1 MTHDTTLARGAE
13 RGGAS
18 GSKPIII
25 INKQAR
31 ASRQVHIARAPLM
44 TAACATDEAPTRHTR
59 TDVQRRES
67 DDLSTGRSVFD
78 LSLSGPPLAASE
90 GLGPLNKKQKQSDL
104 NAILWPKLL
113 ETCGFPSV
121 FHGLWSPN
129 QQCNQPITPSTD
141 STDPARPLPSTTRS
155 GDRSTAFPP
164 LDPPLA
170 LGLAAL

>member
-1 MTHDTTLARGAE
+1 MHSAKDSRECAVHSRFVLALARATP
-13 RGGAS
+13 S
-18 GSKPIII
+18 HNPIC
-25 INKQAR
+25 
-31 ASRQVHIARAPLM
+31 
-44 TAACATDEAPTRHTR
+44 THTLKR
-59 TDVQRRES
+59 CES
-67 DDLSTGRSVFD
+67 EGRSVFD

>member
-1 MTHDTTLARGAE
+1 MVCDGTRNRRGLRE
-13 RGGAS
+13 KRVCH
-18 GSKPIII
+18 GSF
-25 INKQAR
+25 
-31 ASRQVHIARAPLM
+31 VLCGELGH
-44 TAACATDEAPTRHTR
+44 AAALGTGVE
-59 TDVQRRES
+59 
-67 DDLSTGRSVFD
+67 GRSVFD